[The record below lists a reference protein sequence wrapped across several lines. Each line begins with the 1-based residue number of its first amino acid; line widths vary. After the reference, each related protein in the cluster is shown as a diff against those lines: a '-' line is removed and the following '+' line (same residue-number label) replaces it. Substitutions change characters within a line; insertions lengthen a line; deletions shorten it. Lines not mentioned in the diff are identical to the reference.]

1 MSKKLCNV
9 LCLLRVSRPPRGAAA
24 CRGDP
29 THLLFPQSLRNRK
42 TETGESLQRP
52 HYLDFQS
59 ELQGLEEVP
68 RHNSRSCLLKN
79 KKIFACFSRLDLFL
93 RNRLDTLNVPRAVRA
108 RIQNLDVAASER
120 AFTRF
125 DHLETTW
132 REKVLLNR
140 CFAMLVYIPPREND
154 PMSRH

>member
-52 HYLDFQS
+52 HYPDFQS

-68 RHNSRSCLLKN
+68 GHNSRSCLLKN

-93 RNRLDTLNVPRAVRA
+93 RNRLDTLNVPSCSQSSYPKPGRHSLRE
-108 RIQNLDVAASER
+108 LSH
-120 AFTRF
+120 T
-125 DHLETTW
+125 LTTW
-132 REKVLLNR
+132 KQLGERK
-140 CFAMLVYIPPREND
+140 
-154 PMSRH
+154 SS